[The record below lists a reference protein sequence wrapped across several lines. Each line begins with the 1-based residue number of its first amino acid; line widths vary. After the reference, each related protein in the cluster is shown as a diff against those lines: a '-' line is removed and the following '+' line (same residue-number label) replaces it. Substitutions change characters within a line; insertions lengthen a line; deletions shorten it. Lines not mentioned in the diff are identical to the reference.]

1 MRKTQIVWA
10 FLDVCLL
17 EQKIVFGKMGAFLGE
32 ISPFLG
38 ESVLFLGGER
48 YVQKKL

>member
-1 MRKTQIVWA
+1 MILETGK
-10 FLDVCLL
+10 LDSEVLK
-17 EQKIVFGKMGAFLGE
+17 KIVFGKIGAFSGE